1 MTMERRELMSNGLF
15 DYCFESEREKGED
28 RKKKGEERE
37 KRERERKQGER
48 EKKGREREKRE
59 IKISVEICPVITMK
73 LLFCFA
79 KLNRC
84 QASKKSCFSEDLNYK
99 RETEN

>member
-1 MTMERRELMSNGLF
+1 MTIERRELMSNGLF
-15 DYCFESEREKGED
+15 DYCFESEREKGKE

-37 KRERERKQGER
+37 K
-48 EKKGREREKRE
+48 KGRERE

>member
-15 DYCFESEREKGED
+15 DYCFESEREKGEE
-28 RKKKGEERE
+28 RKKKDEERE
-37 KRERERKQGER
+37 KEG
-48 EKKGREREKRE
+48 EREKRE

>member
-1 MTMERRELMSNGLF
+1 MTIERRELMSNGLF
-15 DYCFESEREKGED
+15 DYCFESEREKGEE

-37 KRERERKQGER
+37 KEG
-48 EKKGREREKRE
+48 EREKRE